1 MDLHDCTD
9 YAPLKFFFDSKIL
22 EFRKK
27 LSQFAGGK
35 RPFRPLYLLGGW
47 ERKRHENN
55 ISLIAQKSQT

>member
-27 LSQFAGGK
+27 LSQFAGGEAT
-35 RPFRPLYLLGGW
+35 FQAFIFVGWLGK
-47 ERKRHENN
+47 EK
-55 ISLIAQKSQT
+55 A